1 MVGESSSSSL
11 ARTTGL
17 VQGSVKKLTLRMSF
31 FCSGFTVQDE
41 VGRLTSVL
49 AKNLESAALKCA
61 AQKDD
66 AER

>member
-1 MVGESSSSSL
+1 M
-11 ARTTGL
+11 
-17 VQGSVKKLTLRMSF
+17 LRMSF
-31 FCSGFTVQDE
+31 FCSGFTVQDA
-41 VGRLTSVL
+41 VGRLTSLL